1 MLILT
6 RRKDE
11 GIVFGD
17 NIKVYVLGVE
27 DNKVKIGIDAP
38 KNVVVLRS
46 EVYDKVGSS
55 NKEALISQ
63 TSLGA
68 LKKEMNKMS
77 REREDIQ

>member
-6 RRKDE
+6 RKKDE
-11 GIVFGD
+11 GIVLGD
-17 NIKVYVLGVE
+17 NIKVYVLGIE

-68 LKKEMNKMS
+68 LKKEMDKIG
-77 REREDIQ
+77 RDKPE

>member
-6 RRKDE
+6 RKKDE

-17 NIKVYVLGVE
+17 NIKIYVLGIE

-46 EVYDKVGSS
+46 EVYDRVGSS
-55 NKEALISQ
+55 NKEALISPS
-63 TSLGA
+63 SLGA
-68 LKKEMNKMS
+68 LKKEMSKNQNQS
-77 REREDIQ
+77 QN

>member
-6 RRKDE
+6 RKKDE

-17 NIKVYVLGVE
+17 NIKVYVLGIE

-38 KNVVVLRS
+38 KNVVILRS
-46 EVYDKVGSS
+46 EVYERVGTS

-68 LKKEMNKMS
+68 LK
-77 REREDIQ
+77 RELDKIGRDQEKN